1 MVLLGS
7 RDRSFDVFL
16 HAGTAAA
23 LAIALPLPRPSVRAA
38 ATLAPAALA
47 GLLLER
53 PIEARV
59 GRTAVAAGQLAG
71 GLGLILVDR
80 APERRRESGATTRD
94 ALLIGIAQACAL
106 VPGVSRNGA
115 TLTAARLLGFRR
127 PDASRMSRD
136 AALPVILGA
145 TALKLARLREAPPG
159 PAHAA
164 GFAAAFASTLAAARL
179 IPAIDR
185 LPSHAPF
192 GVYRIALGLL
202 AARSG

>member
-23 LAIALPLPRPSVRAA
+23 LLIALPLPRPSLRAA
-38 ATLAPAALA
+38 LTVAPAAVA

-53 PIEARV
+53 PIEARL
-59 GRTAVAAGQLAG
+59 GRRAVAGGQMAG
-71 GLGLILVDR
+71 GLALVLVDR
-80 APERRRESGATTRD
+80 APGRRVERDAGPRD
-94 ALLIGIAQACAL
+94 ALLIGIAQALAL

-115 TLTAARLLGFRR
+115 TLTAARLLGFQRA
-127 PDASRMSRD
+127 DASRMSRD

-164 GFAAAFASTLAAARL
+164 GFAAAFASSLAATRL
-179 IPAIDR
+179 IPRIDR

-192 GVYRIALGLL
+192 GVYRMGLGLL